1 MRKVFVD
8 LLVIALMVAIMFL
21 LPEDILTRLM
31 VAYCIATL
39 IYYIADKG
47 WEKK

>member
-8 LLVIALMVAIMFL
+8 LLVITVESIIIFL
-21 LPEDILTRLM
+21 LPEDILTELM
-31 VAYCIATL
+31 VAYCIVTL
-39 IYYIADKG
+39 IYYITDKG

>member
-1 MRKVFVD
+1 MRKIFVE
-8 LLVIALMVAIMFL
+8 LLVIAVMAVIIFL

-31 VAYCIATL
+31 VVYCVATL
-39 IYYIADKG
+39 IYHIADKG